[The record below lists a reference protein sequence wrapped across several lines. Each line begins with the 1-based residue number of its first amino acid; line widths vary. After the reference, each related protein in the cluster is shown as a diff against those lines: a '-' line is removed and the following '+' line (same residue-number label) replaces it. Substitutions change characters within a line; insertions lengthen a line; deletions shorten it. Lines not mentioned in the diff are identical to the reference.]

1 MTEVKA
7 TCLDTTRS
15 YHLCLTLG
23 TFIPTFGKQTAN
35 GHLREGR
42 FPWRK
47 WDFSSEVIKKIVN
60 VEIKYKKQLVWLY
73 QDFARL
79 FYKYSHSGNGAQ
91 YDCK

>member
-1 MTEVKA
+1 MIK
-7 TCLDTTRS
+7 S

-47 WDFSSEVIKKIVN
+47 WDFSSEVTKKIVN
-60 VEIKYKKQLVWLY
+60 VEIKYKSSMYSFIKTLLDSFINTHILVMAPNMTVNNNMKN
-73 QDFARL
+73 Q
-79 FYKYSHSGNGAQ
+79 
-91 YDCK
+91 